1 MKKTRFSRDRN
12 YIKEPERNSAPE
24 KTVTKMKDTPG
35 GSKVDFIK
43 HKRKER
49 ISILKDGTV

>member
-12 YIKEPERNSAPE
+12 YINEPERNSAPE
-24 KTVTKMKDTPG
+24 NTVTKMKNTPG